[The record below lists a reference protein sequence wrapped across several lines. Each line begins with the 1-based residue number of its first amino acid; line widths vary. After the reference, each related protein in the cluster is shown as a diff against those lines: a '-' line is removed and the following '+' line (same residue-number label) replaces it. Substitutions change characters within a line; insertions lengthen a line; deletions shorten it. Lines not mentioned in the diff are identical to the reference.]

1 MKFVY
6 VYFSVIFEFGNFSVM
21 LEFGGYHCG
30 EEWSLNDF

>member
-21 LEFGGYHCG
+21 LEFEGYHCG